1 MVLRPGKDARLRAG
15 HLWVY
20 RTEIARLD
28 GAPQDGEA
36 VVVRAA
42 SGRPLGMGLL
52 NTRSVIAVR
61 LLATEERE
69 IDERFFRDRL
79 ETAVSLRARLRPPA
93 TAASARRL
101 VYSEGDYLP
110 GLIVD
115 RYGDVLVIQTLTLGM
130 DRRKELLVRLLIEM
144 VQPRGIYARNDPAV
158 RRLEGLPRETGW
170 LAGGGPAQVDIEE
183 DESRFRVDVAQGQ
196 KTGFFL
202 DQRENRTRVADLAS
216 GARVLDCFAYTG
228 AWSIRAVRR
237 GAVSATGLEI
247 SEAAVALA
255 EQNASQNAC
264 GDRCRWL
271 RENAFDGLR
280 RLAAAGPAFDLA
292 ILDPPAFVKTRS
304 ALAAGLA
311 GYKEINLRALK
322 VLGPNG
328 WLVTCSCSYHVEE
341 AELTAVVHEAARDAR
356 RRIRIVERRSQAGD
370 HPVHPAMPET
380 RYLKCLIVAVE

>member
-36 VVVRAA
+36 VLVRAA

-183 DESRFRVDVAQGQ
+183 DESRFWVDVAQGQ

-228 AWSIRAVRR
+228 PGASGPSGVAPFPRPASRSRKPRWPSRRRTRR
-237 GAVSATGLEI
+237 GTPAATG
-247 SEAAVALA
+247 
-255 EQNASQNAC
+255 
-264 GDRCRWL
+264 
-271 RENAFDGLR
+271 
-280 RLAAAGPAFDLA
+280 AAGFERTPSMDCGGWRRPA
-292 ILDPPAFVKTRS
+292 PRS
-304 ALAAGLA
+304 T
-311 GYKEINLRALK
+311 
-322 VLGPNG
+322 
-328 WLVTCSCSYHVEE
+328 W
-341 AELTAVVHEAARDAR
+341 
-356 RRIRIVERRSQAGD
+356 RSSI
-370 HPVHPAMPET
+370 PRPS
-380 RYLKCLIVAVE
+380 